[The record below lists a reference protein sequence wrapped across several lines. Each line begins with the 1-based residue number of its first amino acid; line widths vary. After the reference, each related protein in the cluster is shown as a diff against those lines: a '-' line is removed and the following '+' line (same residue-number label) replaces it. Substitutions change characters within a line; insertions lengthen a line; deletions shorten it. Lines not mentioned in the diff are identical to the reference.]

1 MVITAFECQ
10 LVYEHV
16 GLPAKIICST
26 SFFITTWALPVAN
39 IVIVTKTISTY
50 DLKGT
55 IWKKLRHRWRIR
67 DGGCRSID
75 EAGVRRVGVAMCEG
89 GGDGVEAIV
98 EAVRAGR
105 IGDIGSAGGA
115 GKTDVG
121 EPGKVSDRAGGVS
134 NTMVSCVDDRWRD
147 DGVAD
152 SDIASLSGTA
162 GLERGERRS
171 SLSPRS
177 NSASLRRFL
186 THLAGGGFA
195 SGGKGGGGVAADVVH
210 NRGAFSQAV
219 TVASGDGVAADV
231 VHNRGAFSQAGT
243 AASGDGGCG
252 HN

>member
-1 MVITAFECQ
+1 MT
-10 LVYEHV
+10 
-16 GLPAKIICST
+16 
-26 SFFITTWALPVAN
+26 
-39 IVIVTKTISTY
+39 
-50 DLKGT
+50 LKGQSGKNLD
-55 IWKKLRHRWRIR
+55 I
-67 DGGCRSID
+67 GGASGMVVAARLMRLVS
-75 EAGVRRVGVAMCEG
+75 VGVGIAMCEG

-98 EAVRAGR
+98 KAVCAGR

-147 DGVAD
+147 DGIAD
-152 SDIASLSGTA
+152 SGVASLSGTA

-171 SLSPRS
+171 SLSSSIPRS
-177 NSASLRRFL
+177 SSASLRRFL
-186 THLAGGGFA
+186 TRLAGGGFA
-195 SGGKGGGGVAADVVH
+195 SGGKGGGGVAVDVVH

-252 HN
+252 RN